1 MEFQEKFRIQKKFKD
16 LEKGDT
22 FLVRHV
28 ADCSVDTIYYDCVC
42 VKTKL
47 SSRENGH
54 VIFTDVAMNLTL
66 SRIEEFSPDT
76 IVELLNV
83 KIVEK

>member
-1 MEFQEKFRIQKKFKD
+1 MEFQAKCRIQKKFKD

-47 SSRENGH
+47 DRCENGKI
-54 VIFTDVAMNLTL
+54 IFIDVAMNLTL
-66 SRIEEFSPDT
+66 SRIEELLPDT
-76 IVELLNV
+76 KVEMINV
-83 KIVEK
+83 KLVEQ